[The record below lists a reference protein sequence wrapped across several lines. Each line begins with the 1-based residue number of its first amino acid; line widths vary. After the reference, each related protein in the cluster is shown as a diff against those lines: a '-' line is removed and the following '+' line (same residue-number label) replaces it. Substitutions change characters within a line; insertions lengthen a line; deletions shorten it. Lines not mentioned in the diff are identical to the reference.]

1 MRVIG
6 SDNIAY
12 RLWMGTSKGIRSK
25 MFMKEEDER
34 TKRENINPVYF
45 LSFSVRGQ
53 TGISDRW

>member
-1 MRVIG
+1 
-6 SDNIAY
+6 
-12 RLWMGTSKGIRSK
+12 MGTSKGIRSK